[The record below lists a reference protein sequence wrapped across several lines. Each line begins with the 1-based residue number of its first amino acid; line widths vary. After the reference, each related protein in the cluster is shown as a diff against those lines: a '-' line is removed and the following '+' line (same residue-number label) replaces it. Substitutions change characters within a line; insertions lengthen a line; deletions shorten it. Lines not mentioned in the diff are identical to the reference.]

1 VLQILLLTEKEVTAV
16 ISMNQQIANKVG
28 LSDMENSKE
37 IEQLSQHTSID
48 EVAKDIQRSL
58 SDEPKQ
64 E

>member
-1 VLQILLLTEKEVTAV
+1 
-16 ISMNQQIANKVG
+16 
-28 LSDMENSKE
+28 MENSKE

-48 EVAKDIQRSL
+48 EVAQDIQRAL